1 MLLRLN
7 ILLAMVLIGSC
18 VWLVRTSHDS
28 RQLFVELERAQSES
42 HNLQIEEERL
52 QLDKREQA
60 TLGRVEA
67 LAKRHLGMRNQG
79 PGITHIIPANSA
91 VASEAGGAP

>member
-1 MLLRLN
+1 MMLRLN
-7 ILLAMVLIGSC
+7 ILLAMVLIGSS
-18 VWLVRTSHDS
+18 VWLVRTSHDA
-28 RQLFVELERAQSES
+28 RQLFVEIERAQSES

-60 TLGRVEA
+60 TLGRVET

-79 PGITHIIPANSA
+79 PGITHIIPSQSGA
-91 VASEAGGAP
+91 VSDVGVAP

>member
-1 MLLRLN
+1 MMLRLN
-7 ILLAMVLIGSC
+7 ILLAVALVGSAI
-18 VWLVRTSHDS
+18 WLVRSSHDA

-60 TLGRVEA
+60 TLGRVET
-67 LAKRHLGMRNQG
+67 LAKRHLGMHNQR
-79 PGITHIIPANSA
+79 PEITHIISA
-91 VASEAGGAP
+91 RGQGASQPGGAP